1 MMAFLIERC
10 PLYTGTCDGV
20 PNREVSS
27 IGIVVDKCYK
37 KQV

>member
-1 MMAFLIERC
+1 MMSLIGRC
-10 PLYTGTCDGV
+10 PQYTGTCDGV